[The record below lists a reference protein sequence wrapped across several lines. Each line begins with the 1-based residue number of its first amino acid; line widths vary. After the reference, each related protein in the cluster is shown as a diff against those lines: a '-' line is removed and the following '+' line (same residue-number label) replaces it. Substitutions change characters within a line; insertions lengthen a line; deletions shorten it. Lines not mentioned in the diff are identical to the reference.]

1 MTFSSRSTTRGVCS
15 APPRLRFFCFYLIM
29 CVIKGNIKV
38 GFRFLLFAVYPMR
51 LNGTLMSSFLFNVG
65 LIMLS
70 SISVIQ
76 FCARA
81 FDGYAAETSVSK
93 IFGDELNHLR
103 GIGALFEENV
113 FMYIFFAFAGL
124 AAIVLAHTEVK
135 EGRQPKRAIESLYK

>member
-1 MTFSSRSTTRGVCS
+1 
-15 APPRLRFFCFYLIM
+15 
-29 CVIKGNIKV
+29 
-38 GFRFLLFAVYPMR
+38 
-51 LNGTLMSSFLFNVG
+51 
-65 LIMLS
+65 MLS

-81 FDGYAAETSVSK
+81 FDGYAAETAVSR

-103 GIGALFEENV
+103 GIGTLFAENV